1 MVGNLIKIHFLKY
14 FLSLNKLII
23 QKFHNHHQCLQS
35 PDASSLWL
43 AKLPPMENFHN
54 FLKVKVNLIDSI
66 FIHVENVQEIIHI
79 WYLIISKYFQCEL
92 SKLEKALV
100 IALIYKQ
107 KKIEA
112 DSLFQ
117 TVKSILHIHGSQI
130 DYCIAKKMLVR
141 R

>member
-1 MVGNLIKIHFLKY
+1 
-14 FLSLNKLII
+14 
-23 QKFHNHHQCLQS
+23 
-35 PDASSLWL
+35 
-43 AKLPPMENFHN
+43 MENFHN

-92 SKLEKALV
+92 SKLAGKSISDCLNLQVEKN
-100 IALIYKQ
+100 
-107 KKIEA
+107 
-112 DSLFQ
+112 SLFQ